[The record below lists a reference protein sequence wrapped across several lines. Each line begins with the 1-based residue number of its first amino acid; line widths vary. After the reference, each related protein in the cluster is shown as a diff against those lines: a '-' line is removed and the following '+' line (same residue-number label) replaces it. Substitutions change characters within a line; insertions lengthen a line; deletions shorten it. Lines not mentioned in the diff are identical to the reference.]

1 MKGGNG
7 ATNGSVVTLCSKG
20 EIPYCAA
27 KNAHWMA
34 PVSGADLT
42 AKAVK
47 GMRKP
52 PETFWTQK
60 ATSSRWFADVSSAEE
75 TISINMKDY
84 IKYLLLLFA
93 AGFLAYWTL
102 AWPMLVLWLQELQVV
117 PDGNQSLPYTI
128 PILVFLFVGGVYL
141 CLVALRSRFKS
152 ICIFAHALLIAFFAI
167 ILLLFSFHTLQKML
181 PLGQLTTLLLL
192 YVIVGVIYVRLLYV
206 NSSKKESPQP
216 NDENEN

>member
-1 MKGGNG
+1 MEGGNG
-7 ATNGSVVTLCSKG
+7 ATNGSAVTLCSKG

-34 PVSGADLT
+34 PVSGANLM

-47 GMRKP
+47 ECGSLQTPRDRGKP
-52 PETFWTQK
+52 FRSAGSRTYRPPKKTFT
-60 ATSSRWFADVSSAEE
+60 F
-75 TISINMKDY
+75 NMKDY

-102 AWPMLVLWLQELQVV
+102 AWPMLNLWLQELQVV

-128 PILVFLFVGGVYL
+128 PILILLFVGGVYL

-152 ICIFAHALLIAFFAI
+152 IRIFAHALLIAFFTI
-167 ILLLFSFHTLQKML
+167 VLLLYSYRILQNQL
-181 PLGQLTTLLLL
+181 HFGQLTSLLLL
-192 YVIVGVIYVRLLYV
+192 YAIVGAIYLGLLYI
-206 NSSKKESPQP
+206 NSSKKGLPQP
-216 NDENEN
+216 TDEKEN

>member
-1 MKGGNG
+1 MAIRFAAEASKSHENAESPFDPLVRGHTVRQEKTGTPHSSLL
-7 ATNGSVVTLCSKG
+7 TNYQ
-20 EIPYCAA
+20 PF
-27 KNAHWMA
+27 
-34 PVSGADLT
+34 T
-42 AKAVK
+42 A
-47 GMRKP
+47 
-52 PETFWTQK
+52 
-60 ATSSRWFADVSSAEE
+60 
-75 TISINMKDY
+75 NMKDY

-102 AWPMLVLWLQELQVV
+102 AWPMLNLWLQELQVV

-128 PILVFLFVGGVYL
+128 PILILLFAGGVCL

-152 ICIFAHALLIAFFAI
+152 IRIFAHALLIAFFAI

-206 NSSKKESPQP
+206 NSLKKESPQST
-216 NDENEN
+216 DEKDN

>member
-1 MKGGNG
+1 MAIRFAAEASKSHENAESPFDPLVRGHTVRQEKTGTPHSSLL
-7 ATNGSVVTLCSKG
+7 TNYQ
-20 EIPYCAA
+20 PF
-27 KNAHWMA
+27 
-34 PVSGADLT
+34 T
-42 AKAVK
+42 A
-47 GMRKP
+47 
-52 PETFWTQK
+52 
-60 ATSSRWFADVSSAEE
+60 
-75 TISINMKDY
+75 NMKDY

-152 ICIFAHALLIAFFAI
+152 IRIFAHALLIAFFTI
-167 ILLLFSFHTLQKML
+167 VLLLFSYRILQNQL
-181 PLGQLTTLLLL
+181 HFRQLTTLLLL
-192 YVIVGVIYVRLLYV
+192 YAIVGAIYIGLLY

-216 NDENEN
+216 TDEKEN